1 MFSNSSSVCN
11 DDTEWLYNNDIFVK
25 VWKGYFLF
33 VYLNTIHLHFFFPI
47 WTIIEI
53 RDLKAERVH
62 FERTWR
68 SQGRTFFYRINLP
81 GRYYFFCYHDN
92 KGMFA
97 FVTTKKSWHEKY
109 NSLWVPFCLSFLR
122 FEPQSISKNI
132 LFNSYMR
139 RRSIYSTEGRICQ
152 VTYFV
157 TTLLLVQIY
166 FFRVLKRAVR
176 INLVCH

>member
-1 MFSNSSSVCN
+1 MMIRNDYIIMIYLSKYEKGTSFLCILILYICTFFSHLDHNR
-11 DDTEWLYNNDIFVK
+11 
-25 VWKGYFLF
+25 
-33 VYLNTIHLHFFFPI
+33 NTRLESWACPFRKDMK
-47 WTIIEI
+47 EL
-53 RDLKAERVH
+53 RKNV
-62 FERTWR
+62 
-68 SQGRTFFYRINLP
+68 FYRINLP

-166 FFRVLKRAVR
+166 FFRILKRAVR